1 MTPDDHPARALS
13 FGAIAER
20 YDRFRPGP
28 PAEALQW
35 ILPAQPRTAID
46 IGAGT
51 GALTRLLVG
60 EVRHVIA
67 VEPDPRMATVLAA
80 RVPTAHVVA
89 ARAEALPV
97 YDGWA
102 DAVVGSSMWHWVDET
117 SAAFE
122 VARVLRPGGVLGLL
136 WNGPDRS
143 QAWLSDFLSAT
154 GTAAEDERLH
164 PSHHELHLPSDAP
177 LTEPQAHTVRWSMT
191 INPADLVEI
200 ACTYSRF
207 IVLSESEQAQRREHL
222 TDLVGRHPALAGRPE
237 IDLPMRCRCWRA
249 ERRP

>member
-1 MTPDDHPARALS
+1 MTTDDPTARALS

-28 PAEALQW
+28 PVEALRW
-35 ILPAQPRTAID
+35 ILSEQRRTAVD

-67 VEPDPRMATVLAA
+67 VEPDLRMGSVLAA
-80 RVPTAHVVA
+80 RVPEAHAVT

-97 YDGWA
+97 RDGWA
-102 DAVVGSSMWHWVDET
+102 EAVVGSSMWHWVDEER
-117 SAAFE
+117 AAFE
-122 VARVLRPGGVLGLL
+122 AARALRPGGVLGLL

-143 QAWLSDFLSAT
+143 EAWLSDFLSGPGGAS
-154 GTAAEDERLH
+154 EKDRLH
-164 PSHHELHLPSDAP
+164 PHHHELHLPSEAP
-177 LTEPQAHTVRWSMT
+177 FTEAQSHTVHWSMT
-191 INPADLVEI
+191 ISPADLVEI

-207 IVLSESEQAQRREHL
+207 IVLSEGEQARRREHL
-222 TDLVGRHPALAGRPE
+222 TDLVHHHPALAGQSA
-237 IDLPMRCRCWRA
+237 IALPLRCRCWRA
-249 ERRP
+249 ERKP